1 MSRSTAV
8 PDAWDDDWESQADR
22 ADAVPKTTKA
32 EDEVKLT
39 KAERL
44 ALHKQ
49 SQKKLWET
57 AYDSPDQTMPPA
69 QRPTGPCADEVCSE
83 EPETPY
89 FLAAREAVPL
99 TQEFKPALKVL
110 SRKPTP
116 NRVQK
121 IDPLTGLAKMTIEDD
136 DDDDEVKRDLR
147 TPEELRLQAQRNRE
161 EKQRIYNEARA
172 RILGTPSGSSTPG
185 AIASPTEEGRAG
197 RGRGR
202 GRGAGRGETSRP
214 QSQSGPKDL
223 YDPNYTPKP
232 GATIQKRTGEPPR
245 TGRSTPKDEDHVIR
259 APRGPD
265 GSGRGFAHRGGR
277 TS

>member
-22 ADAVPKTTKA
+22 ANAVPKTTKA

-57 AYDSPDQTMPPA
+57 A
-69 QRPTGPCADEVCSE
+69 E

-185 AIASPTEEGRAG
+185 GGQGKRQGKRGWAGRDIASAESVWAEGSVRSELHAEARSHDSEAYWRATTDRKIDPQG
-197 RGRGR
+197 RG
-202 GRGAGRGETSRP
+202 SRHP
-214 QSQSGPKDL
+214 S
-223 YDPNYTPKP
+223 TE
-232 GATIQKRTGEPPR
+232 RTR
-245 TGRSTPKDEDHVIR
+245 R
-259 APRGPD
+259 
-265 GSGRGFAHRGGR
+265 
-277 TS
+277 